1 MLGARYLAK
10 IFQPKTI
17 AGKMDSPMSRPGG
30 IDIRSR
36 VMI

>member
-10 IFQPKTI
+10 ILQPKMI
-17 AGKMDSPMSRPGG
+17 AGKMDSPMSKPGG
-30 IDIRSR
+30 IDIRSQ